1 MFPLLILALIQGF
14 TEFLPVSSSG
24 HLILIPYLIGWQDQG
39 LDVDV
44 ALHAGTLLAVIIY
57 FWRDLGAMIISLWYC
72 VVKGGSQKVFHQ
84 GGYLAV
90 CLGVATLPAVVA
102 GFVFSYVT
110 TFRSPLLIAW
120 MAIIFGILLYISDLW
135 GQRQYSRSEVKL
147 RDAIFIGLAQALAL
161 IPGVSRSGICMTAA
175 RFLGIERQLAAR
187 FAFLLAIPTILGA
200 VVLTAYKMYQNGT
213 PLDLGFLGYGVAL
226 SFAFGLLAIHG
237 MLKFLQHYSLLP
249 FAIYRVL
256 LGLLI
261 MALV

>member
-1 MFPLLILALIQGF
+1 MFALLILALIQGV

-57 FWRDLGAMIISLWYC
+57 FWRDLWMMISSLWQWIYT
-72 VVKGGSQKVFHQ
+72 KKAFDQ
-84 GGYLAV
+84 GGYLAI
-90 CLGVATLPAVVA
+90 CLVVATLPAVVA
-102 GFVFSYVT
+102 GFIFSYVT
-110 TFRSPLLIAW
+110 TCRSPLLIAW
-120 MAIIFGILLYISDLW
+120 MAIIFGILLYVGDWW
-135 GQRQYSRSEVKL
+135 GQRLHPRREIKL
-147 RDAIFIGLAQALAL
+147 RDAILIGLAQALAL

-200 VVLTAYKMYQNGT
+200 VGLTSYKMYRNGT
-213 PLDLGFLGYGVAL
+213 SLDLGLLGFGVAL

-237 MLKFLQHYSLLP
+237 MLKFLQRFSLLP

-256 LGLLI
+256 LGGVIL
-261 MALV
+261 ALV